1 MAFPATYNFNYYRGD
16 SFEFII
22 YPKNANGTTFNLT
35 EYDSNLFTIATARG
49 SSGEEIGFG
58 TVVSGS
64 SSLTC
69 KITPSV
75 GDLLSSNSYVYDVQ
89 IDSGATLIYTLL
101 TGSITVTDD
110 ITGAD
115 DS

>member
-35 EYDSNLFTIATARG
+35 EYDTNLFTIATARG
-49 SSGEEIGFG
+49 SSGEEVGFG

-75 GDLLSSNSYVYDVQ
+75 GDLLSANSYVYDVQ
-89 IDSGATLIYTLL
+89 IHDTSASTKYTLL
-101 TGSITVTDD
+101 TGTITVTQDVTD
-110 ITGAD
+110 RV
-115 DS
+115 S